1 MITVRISSPLSRYAL
16 LIAVTLAATSSSGN
30 RWKTS
35 LPRAIGTVE
44 YGRLPR
50 IGAHLRLDGAGE
62 QATVYTHGTVSCAHA
77 CQYRATHG
85 HSRTMN
91 GKRTCTVSVGGRA
104 RRRWELPAL
113 FWLAALSSLLD
124 NRLIAL
130 ADIELGHEGQVGR
143 HRLADI
149 YDSPG
154 AVCDIVLPGRD
165 SLGETWL
172 RVNPPIMFA
181 RNRTAGTD
189 EQYVSWRANVSALNE
204 ETGVWRVVRRSGMPR
219 DLANDQ
225 LASYFD
231 GEGWLAE
238 FPLSRATYSVS
249 VEMIWYDPH
258 SPDRVEG
265 RATHEIEHFTL
276 VFRHDGETRHGR
288 TSSVCRA
295 PR

>member
-1 MITVRISSPLSRYAL
+1 MSS
-16 LIAVTLAATSSSGN
+16 
-30 RWKTS
+30 
-35 LPRAIGTVE
+35 
-44 YGRLPR
+44 
-50 IGAHLRLDGAGE
+50 
-62 QATVYTHGTVSCAHA
+62 
-77 CQYRATHG
+77 
-85 HSRTMN
+85 
-91 GKRTCTVSVGGRA
+91 KRKCTVFTAMKS
-104 RRRWELPAL
+104 RRRG
-113 FWLAALSSLLD
+113 WLAVLVLCASLLGGVPVA
-124 NRLIAL
+124 R
-130 ADIELGHEGQVGR
+130 ADIELGHEGLTGR

-181 RNRTAGTD
+181 RNRTDGAD
-189 EQYVSWRANVSALNE
+189 EQYVGWRASVSVLNE
-204 ETGVWRVVRRSGMPR
+204 DTGAWRVVRRGETPR
-219 DLANDQ
+219 ALASDQ

-231 GEGWLAE
+231 GQGWLAA

-258 SPDRVEG
+258 DPHRVEG
-265 RATHEIEHFTL
+265 RATHEIEHFL
-276 VFRHDGETRHGR
+276 NVLRHNGETTHGR